1 MGLRANPTYRQRR
14 FGAEVR
20 AIRESGGLTAGEA
33 AAAMGMYASHISS
46 VESGR
51 TSLSPERLRALAA
64 ASGCKDTTYLDG
76 LVELGQ
82 ASGKGW
88 WSQYRDPLRPSLR
101 DLAELEDGACD
112 IVCYEPMFVPGLLQT
127 EAYATAGYRGGYT
140 GASRSEQDREVE
152 FRMRRQAVLTGENAP
167 RLHAVIHEAAL
178 HMSFGDPAIRRGQL
192 IRLLEA
198 AELPKVT
205 IQVLPFEGAVA
216 FGTSFTVLRPPVRKL
231 STAIVAH
238 IERSLYLG
246 DGDSLARYDNWF
258 ARLCEVAL
266 PPANRDLRHDSYAV
280 KDSRGLIQ
288 RLLYPLL

>member
-1 MGLRANPTYRQRR
+1 MGLRVNPTYRQRR

-20 AIRESGGLTAGEA
+20 TIRERAGLTAGEA
-33 AAAMGMYASHISS
+33 AAVMRMQASHISN
-46 VESGR
+46 VETGR
-51 TSLSPERLRALAA
+51 TSLSPERLRLLAE
-64 ASGCKDTTYLDG
+64 ASACKDTTYVDG
-76 LVELGQ
+76 LVDLGH

-88 WSQYRDPLRPSLR
+88 WSEYRDRLRPSLL
-101 DLAELEDGACD
+101 DLAELEDGARD
-112 IVCYEPMFVPGLLQT
+112 IVCYEPMFIPGLLQS
-127 EAYATAGYRGGYT
+127 EEYATAGYRGGYT
-140 GASRSEQDREVE
+140 GASHPEQDLEVE
-152 FRMRRQAVLTGENAP
+152 FRMRRQTVLSGENAP

-192 IRLLEA
+192 VRLLEV
-198 AELPKVT
+198 AELPNVT
-205 IQVLPFEGAVA
+205 LQILPFDGAVA

-231 STAIVAH
+231 STVIVAH

-246 DGDSLARYDNWF
+246 DADSLARYDDWF

-266 PPANRDLRHDSYAV
+266 PPVSGDSRHSSHTI